1 MGVELT
7 VLVVTY
13 NRVEILNRTLD
24 SIVEHLRP
32 DNIVVADDGSTDG
45 TQDMLKSRYP
55 GAILVQSNHAKLGGN
70 SNAGLR
76 AAFAISD
83 VVLHTQDDYHLTGD
97 TGVREHVKTL
107 HEDDNCGWIRIGQSF
122 NHDFTAS
129 LHGVYWRVSWDSPGL
144 YIASDQ
150 PHLKHRRF
158 HETYGWYPEGL
169 PVGDTENSWC
179 GKVKVLGQQKRTPQ
193 VYVPLYFRNMW
204 LHMDGGHSYNLNG
217 L

>member
-1 MGVELT
+1 MMELT

-13 NRVEILNRTLD
+13 NRKGILSRTLN
-24 SIVEHLRP
+24 SIKEHLLP

-45 TQDMLKSRYP
+45 TQDMLKTWYP
-55 GAILVQSNHAKLGGN
+55 DVILVQSDRLRLGGN

-76 AAFAISD
+76 VAFELTD
-83 VVLHTQDDYHLTGD
+83 VVLHTQDDYFLTGD
-97 TGVREHVKTL
+97 TGVREHIKTL
-107 HEDDNCGWIRIGQSF
+107 EEDENCGWIRIGQSF
-122 NHDFTAS
+122 NHDFVAS
-129 LHGVYWRVSWDSPGL
+129 LHGEYWRVSWDSPGL

-158 HETYGWYPEGL
+158 HDTYGWYPEGL

-179 GKVKVLGQQKRTPQ
+179 GRVKAEGQQKKSPQ
-193 VYVPLYFRNMW
+193 VYVPLYFKNKW
-204 LHMDGGHSYNLNG
+204 LHLDDGHSFNLNG